1 MNETTKALLINHCKT
16 YPKLG
21 TQDIFKYIFQ
31 SAFGCEHMV
40 SDEKTALEYIRHEYE
55 TVPKD
60 DTLFTDILDGNYSRV
75 YLSWLNTGLKAET
88 LATLFCLSAK
98 KEPDAKEILWQKI
111 EAAKELVEEGALPF
125 GTEEFS
131 KSLDE
136 WCKNGCPAVHH
147 SDAFHAEYRPS
158 YRVVSNKYA
167 HFLKLFSEI
176 DRLSEKKTVTV
187 AIEGGSAS
195 GKTTLAGILKEVYD
209 CNVLHMDDFFL
220 RPEQRTKERLE
231 EIGGNVDR
239 ERFADE
245 ILVPL
250 MKGETVNY
258 RPFDCSSQTLGEVV
272 AVPPKKINI
281 VEGVYSTHP
290 AFSRYFD
297 MAVFLD
303 IDPECQKERV
313 LCRNGEKLAKRFFD
327 EWIPLENEYFSETDI
342 KTRSDL
348 IFDV

>member
-1 MNETTKALLINHCKT
+1 MNEITKALLIKHCKAF
-16 YPKLG
+16 PKLR
-21 TQDIFKYIFQ
+21 TQDVFKYIFQ

-60 DTLFTDILDGNYSRV
+60 DVPFTDILDGNYSRV
-75 YLSWLNTGLKAET
+75 YRSWLNTGLKYET
-88 LATLFCLSAK
+88 LAKLFCLSAK

-111 EAAKELVEEGALPF
+111 ESAKELVEEGALPF
-125 GTEEFS
+125 GAEEFS

-136 WCKNGCPAVHH
+136 WRENGCPAVHH
-147 SDAFHAEYRPS
+147 SDAFRTEYRPS
-158 YRVVSNKYA
+158 YRVVSNKYTP
-167 HFLKLFSEI
+167 FLRLFSEI
-176 DRLSEKKTVTV
+176 DRLSEKKSVTV

-209 CNVLHMDDFFL
+209 CNVFHMDDFFL
-220 RPEQRTKERLE
+220 RPGQRTKERLE

-272 AVPPKKINI
+272 AVPSKKINI

-290 AFSRYFD
+290 AFSHYYD
-297 MAVFLD
+297 IAVYLD
-303 IDPECQKERV
+303 ITPECQKERV
-313 LCRNGEKLAKRFFD
+313 LLRNGEKVAKRFFD
-327 EWIPLENEYFSETDI
+327 EWIPMENKYFSGTDI
-342 KTRSDL
+342 KKRSDL
-348 IFDV
+348 IFTV